1 MTHLLWELMKLNDLD
16 RSSEEKKKKRRILK
30 CPHACFKDYFKWSK

>member
-16 RSSEEKKKKRRILK
+16 RSSEEKKKKKEDPEVPTCML
-30 CPHACFKDYFKWSK
+30 